1 MRIIKII
8 IVTVV
13 ILAVGGIL
21 GVLYVWKQLA
31 LEGAVVTI
39 PDQNATSSTTVMPA
53 TATTSSAVFTKPIT
67 ISTDN
72 LPPAQKKVLD
82 TLGIGSKQVTI
93 TPGMVSCAVDTLGT
107 TRAFEIKNGA
117 APTLAEG
124 LTLLACLK
132 K

>member
-8 IVTVV
+8 IMAVV
-13 ILAVGGIL
+13 ILAIGGIL

-31 LEGAVVTI
+31 LENASITI
-39 PDQNATSSTTVMPA
+39 PDQNSASSTTVMPA

-72 LPPAQKKVLD
+72 LPPAQKKILD
-82 TLGIGSKQVTI
+82 TLGIGSKQMTI
-93 TPGMVSCAVDTLGT
+93 TPGMVSCAVDALGS
-107 TRAFEIKNGA
+107 TRALEIKNGA
-117 APTLAEG
+117 APTLTEG
-124 LTLLACLK
+124 LTLMTCLK